1 MSSNFNYNYNNNS
14 QNRYYNTVQ
23 PNQNYN
29 FNQSSNNFAQPG
41 MYNTNYNNYNNNYN
55 NNYYDPN
62 NNYNQNRNSAQYSNN
77 NNNYFI
83 PMEKNQRIKW
93 KNVLRLDLNFIQQTN
108 DLSMLEAYL
117 ENLIYSN
124 INEDEISSV
133 PEGNVAKLI
142 KIYQFTIEYL
152 LNSQT
157 KLENQVNFLQEENS
171 KNSNKIEMKDSKI
184 NEDKDTINRLKK
196 QVERDRIVLLTYQNA
211 IANLKRGRKTNINI
225 SLNESQNVLNEKNEE
240 KDYYCKFCTGKKFYS
255 KSELDRH
262 LRKAH
267 LIDQI
272 PLKNEE
278 SKNNDFEKK
287 LDEMKNQFQNYVQQF
302 QTNSMMKYIEN
313 QRKMDEEQHEKQLEK
328 LEKSFKDTLIDLKD
342 FYIQNMNKNPQSTNL
357 YIPQPQIIEK
367 SEKIE
372 KIEKN
377 NENNELTNEL
387 QKQLSLMNQILENL
401 RKENEMRLKNLQ
413 DNFQEEIEKLRNEQN
428 QQNQDLKT
436 SINVNLSSKEIPK
449 KETILRI
456 SQDKGQEFILQPQK
470 KEKIKPKKEKFFA
483 SDVIESDHDDSDEEY
498 EKDQK
503 TIKQLKNYTEELVNI
518 TNKTTKIIYKN
529 EEQKP
534 KEKKKD
540 ENEIIIN
547 KGTTNLIPNNIKE
560 SFSQKNDE
568 VQSEKSIPLRAQN
581 KKIFFKTENLNKKNP
596 IFDFYKIYKHRE
608 NKIFENPNEENFNED
623 VLPKDFPKNID
634 LMKNSININF
644 NQTTKNISKNH
655 DYDLDNFD
663 EKIKDKSEK
672 ELLDLIDKT
681 LKNIKD
687 LNSENKILNEYYNTI
702 QNYLDLQLIPK
713 EMENILSKSMILPEK
728 NINIV
733 SERFDENISE
743 ANKNFNSQSM
753 NKIPTGKKSEHSQDI
768 KSKKSD
774 KKSQK
779 NSINNNSNQ
788 IEEVD
793 INVDNNV
800 NNNFEDQPK
809 IIEKKN
815 NLEIPNENNEQSS
828 NINNNISNNANNNND
843 NNNDNNNN
851 NNNDNNNNNNDNNN
865 NNNNNNDIYESQNES
880 INNKKNNLEEEPNL
894 KKSLIFNNEQ
904 KQDLNYDEENNIQE
918 NIKNDEEPIKEEEEK
933 KQNNNIVVSSWDK
946 KSNE

>member
-1 MSSNFNYNYNNNS
+1 MIFFIKIIKMSSNFNYNYNNNS

-29 FNQSSNNFAQPG
+29 LNQSSNNFNQPG

-55 NNYYDPN
+55 NNNNYDPN
-62 NNYNQNRNSAQYSNN
+62 NNYNNQIRNSAQYSNNN

-171 KNSNKIEMKDSKI
+171 RNSNKIEMKDSKI

-196 QVERDRIVLLTYQNA
+196 QIERDRIVLLTYQNA

-225 SLNESQNVLNEKNEE
+225 SLNESQNILNEKNGE
-240 KDYYCKFCTGKKFYS
+240 KEYYCKFCTGKKFDT
-255 KSELDRH
+255 KNELDLH

-272 PLKNEE
+272 PIKNEE

-313 QRKMDEEQHEKQLEK
+313 QRKMDEEQHEKQMEK

-342 FYIQNMNKNPQSTNL
+342 FYIQNMNKNPNSTNL
-357 YIPQPQIIEK
+357 FIPQPQIIEK

-377 NENNELTNEL
+377 NENNELTSEL
-387 QKQLSLMNQILENL
+387 QKQLALMNQILENL

-413 DNFQEEIEKLRNEQN
+413 DNFQEQIEKLKQDQN
-428 QQNQDLKT
+428 QQNKDLIS
-436 SINVNLSSKEIPK
+436 SINVNIHSKENPK
-449 KETILRI
+449 NDSVLII
-456 SQDKGQEFILQPQK
+456 SQQNQENYQPK
-470 KEKIKPKKEKFFA
+470 IEKPKPKKEKFFA
-483 SDVIESDHDDSDEEY
+483 SDLIESDHDESDEEN
-498 EKDQK
+498 KQK
-503 TIKQLKNYTEELVNI
+503 ERTIQDFQQYTQKLVEI
-518 TNKTTKIIYKN
+518 TTNTNTNERKIIYMPNNNQN
-529 EEQKP
+529 ENKKP
-534 KEKKKD
+534 ND
-540 ENEIIIN
+540 GIIITKEPTSLLPN
-547 KGTTNLIPNNIKE
+547 KIEENFPPQE
-560 SFSQKNDE
+560 ND
-568 VQSEKSIPLRAQN
+568 KKPDILRPAQ
-581 KKIFFKTENLNKKNP
+581 KIFYETENLDKSKNP
-596 IFDFYKIYKHRE
+596 FKDFYKIYKHRE
-608 NKIFENPNEENFNED
+608 QKIFKQPNEDNFNED
-623 VLPKDFPKNID
+623 VLPKDYQKNAT

-644 NQTTKNISKNH
+644 NQTMKNISKNH
-655 DYDLDNFD
+655 DYDFDNFD
-663 EKIKDKSEK
+663 EKVQNKSEH

-681 LKNIKD
+681 LKNIKN
-687 LNSENKILNEYYNTI
+687 LNSENQILNEYYNTI
-702 QNYLDLQLIPK
+702 QNYLDLKLIPQ
-713 EMENILSKSMILPEK
+713 EMENILSKSMMLPEK
-728 NINIV
+728 NVKIV

-743 ANKNFNSQSM
+743 VNKNFNSQSM
-753 NKIPTGKKSEHSQDI
+753 NKIPTGKKIEQSEEI

-774 KKSQK
+774 KKSQI
-779 NSINNNSNQ
+779 NSFNNNNNSNQ
-788 IEEVD
+788 IEEMD
-793 INVDNNV
+793 INIDNN
-800 NNNFEDQPK
+800 NNNFEDEPK

-815 NLEIPNENNEQSS
+815 NLEIPNEQSE
-828 NINNNISNNANNNND
+828 NLNNNF
-843 NNNDNNNN
+843 NNNN
-851 NNNDNNNNNNDNNN
+851 NIDNNIDNNVSNDNKDNNDSNNN
-865 NNNNNNDIYESQNES
+865 NNNNNENQNEQTNNQNNNNLDIYEEDNT
-880 INNKKNNLEEEPNL
+880 NL
-894 KKSLIFNNEQ
+894 KQSVIFNNSQ
-904 KQDLNYDEENNIQE
+904 KQLNNDEENNLQE
-918 NIKNDEEPIKEEEEK
+918 SIKKEEEEK
-933 KQNNNIVVSSWDK
+933 KQNNINISSWDK
-946 KSNE
+946 KSNEE

>member
-23 PNQNYN
+23 PNQNFN
-29 FNQSSNNFAQPG
+29 FNQSSNNFNQPG
-41 MYNTNYNNYNNNYN
+41 MYNTNYNNYNNN
-55 NNYYDPN
+55 NYYDPN
-62 NNYNQNRNSAQYSNN
+62 NFNQNRNSAQYSNN
-77 NNNYFI
+77 NNYFV

-171 KNSNKIEMKDSKI
+171 RNSNKIEMKDSKI

-225 SLNESQNVLNEKNEE
+225 SLNESQNILNEKNEE
-240 KDYYCKFCTGKKFYS
+240 KDYYCKFCTGKKFYT
-255 KSELDRH
+255 KSELERH

-272 PLKNEE
+272 PIKNEE

-313 QRKMDEEQHEKQLEK
+313 QRKMDEEQHEKQMEK

-357 YIPQPQIIEK
+357 FIPQPQIIEK

-372 KIEKN
+372 KVEKK
-377 NENNELTNEL
+377 ENNELTNEL
-387 QKQLSLMNQILENL
+387 QKQLALMNQILENL

-413 DNFQEEIEKLRNEQN
+413 DNFQEEIEKLKNEQN
-428 QQNQDLKT
+428 RQNQDLKT

-449 KETILRI
+449 KEPVLRI
-456 SQDKGQEFILQPQK
+456 SQDKNYEFISQPQK
-470 KEKIKPKKEKFFA
+470 KEKLKPKKEKFFA

-498 EKDQK
+498 KKDQK

-529 EEQKP
+529 EEQIP
-534 KEKKKD
+534 KKKD
-540 ENEIIIN
+540 DEIIIN
-547 KGTTNLIPNNIKE
+547 KGTTNLMPNNFKE
-560 SFSQKNDE
+560 SFSQKNEDIPS
-568 VQSEKSIPLRAQN
+568 QKSIPLRAEN
-581 KKIFFKTENLNKKNP
+581 KKIFFKTENLKNP

-608 NKIFENPNEENFNED
+608 KKIFENPNEENFNED
-623 VLPKDFPKNID
+623 VLPKDYQKNID
-634 LMKNSININF
+634 LMKTSININF

-663 EKIKDKSEK
+663 EKIKDKSEN
-672 ELLDLIDKT
+672 ELMDLIDKT
-681 LKNIKD
+681 LKNIKN
-687 LNSENKILNEYYNTI
+687 LNRENKILNEYYNTI

-728 NINIV
+728 NVKIV
-733 SERFDENISE
+733 SERFDENISD
-743 ANKNFNSQSM
+743 ANKNFNSQSI
-753 NKIPTGKKSEHSQDI
+753 NKIPSGKKYDQSSEI

-779 NSINNNSNQ
+779 NSNNSNQ

-800 NNNFEDQPK
+800 DNNFEDEPK

-815 NLEIPNENNEQSS
+815 NLENPNENKEQSQ
-828 NINNNISNNANNNND
+828 NINNNIDNNIDNNDSNNNNHL
-843 NNNDNNNN
+843 
-851 NNNDNNNNNNDNNN
+851 
-865 NNNNNNDIYESQNES
+865 QNYQ
-880 INNKKNNLEEEPNL
+880 NL
-894 KKSLIFNNEQ
+894 KNLVF
-904 KQDLNYDEENNIQE
+904 DLYYFYLVEF
-918 NIKNDEEPIKEEEEK
+918 
-933 KQNNNIVVSSWDK
+933 
-946 KSNE
+946 